1 MINFKINS
9 ANINSKGHSQNFASN
24 NNALFKQN
32 SASMQQVKNKDSKAG
47 KILKTGV
54 LVIAGLIS
62 FFLTDLF
69 LAKGKIS
76 SKITKSK
83 QSVIKTMSD
92 EIDNV
97 VKQDGYATKSR
108 LEAFLSVPGLHA
120 IWNHRL
126 IHKLYEKKVPII
138 PRFLQNISRFFTGI
152 EIHPGAKIGKNIFID
167 HSGAIIG
174 QTAQVGNNVTIIGR
188 VVLGS
193 TGKGSEYLRHT
204 IVEDGTVLGMN
215 SVMLGRIKIGQNSK
229 IGAGAIITHNVPAN
243 STVIGNPA
251 VIIAQNGK
259 KLSKPVKLGKIN
271 N

>member
-9 ANINSKGHSQNFASN
+9 ANINSKGHSQNFASKKN
-24 NNALFKQN
+24 VLFKQN
-32 SASMQQVKNKDSKAG
+32 LANMQHKKDKDSKPN

-54 LVIAGLIS
+54 LVIAGLVG

-69 LAKGKIS
+69 FAKGKIS
-76 SKITKSK
+76 SKLTMSK
-83 QSVIKTMSD
+83 QSFIKIMSD

-97 VKQDGYATKSR
+97 IKQDGYATKSR
-108 LEAFLSVPGLHA
+108 LEAFLSIPGLHA

-126 IHKLYEKKVPII
+126 IHKLYKKKVPVI

-152 EIHPGAKIGKNIFID
+152 EIHPGAKIGKNVFID

-174 QTAQVGNNVTIIGR
+174 QTAQVGNNVTMIGR

-193 TGKGSEYLRHT
+193 TGKGHEYLRHT
-204 IVEDGTVLGMN
+204 IVEDGAILGMN
-215 SVMLGRIKIGQNSK
+215 SIMLGRIKIGQNSK

-251 VIIAQNGK
+251 MIISQNGK
-259 KLSKPVKLGKIN
+259 KLNMPVKLGKIN